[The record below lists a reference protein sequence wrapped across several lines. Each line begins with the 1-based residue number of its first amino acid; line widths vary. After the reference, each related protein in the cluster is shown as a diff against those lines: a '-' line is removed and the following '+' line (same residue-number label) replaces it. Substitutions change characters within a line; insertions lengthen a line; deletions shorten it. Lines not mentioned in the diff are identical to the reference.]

1 MENMI
6 WELGKNHSVLF
17 PHSYWLSLPKTFWW
31 SLNSWAISG
40 YNQCGWEKM
49 YKDNAK
55 AMHQSF
61 PVVSKQEE
69 ATECSLGLDGHNLYH
84 NSYKQNL
91 LGLISPVNVWK
102 ILILTAE
109 CWSFPQVTVCSLS
122 TFQAS
127 ASLDTSLIY
136 KTSSLIKIY
145 NVSLFYAQ

>member
-1 MENMI
+1 
-6 WELGKNHSVLF
+6 
-17 PHSYWLSLPKTFWW
+17 
-31 SLNSWAISG
+31 
-40 YNQCGWEKM
+40 M

-109 CWSFPQVTVCSLS
+109 C
-122 TFQAS
+122 
-127 ASLDTSLIY
+127 
-136 KTSSLIKIY
+136 
-145 NVSLFYAQ
+145 